1 MSSEGNKSCPLCG
14 GLGFVFT
21 EKGAKRCRCV
31 YERFNLGKY
40 LNIPKRFWDADI
52 RQVRQTLDRKTLATL
67 YGYLKDFK
75 TFYRKGVGL
84 LLVGEQGVGKTY
96 IVSAVLKYLYTKY
109 RIKGL
114 FTDTKELS
122 IKLRESFAEK
132 GASEIIESLAR
143 VPILV
148 LDDLGN
154 EVLTDWYREILTGL
168 ISRRYNEKK
177 VTFITTNYYPS
188 YLVGRASEG
197 QSLGRGVKVISRAER
212 GINFPKLNAVSEEML
227 LDKRFGSHMV
237 SRLGEMTIPIVVL
250 GRDKRLQKVVI

>member
-1 MSSEGNKSCPLCG
+1 MQSSERSCPICG

-21 EKGAKRCRCV
+21 PRGAKRCRCV
-31 YERFNLGKY
+31 YERFNLGKF

-52 RQVRQTLDRKTLATL
+52 KSVRQTLDRKTLTTL

-75 TFYRKGVGL
+75 TFYRKGIGL

-96 IVSAVLKYLYTKY
+96 IVSAVLKYLYSKY
-109 RIKGL
+109 RIRGL

-122 IKLRESFAEK
+122 IKLRESFSEK
-132 GASEIIESLAR
+132 GASEIIETLAK
-143 VPILV
+143 VPVLV

-188 YLVGRASEG
+188 YLVSSSPMRNLAK
-197 QSLGRGVKVISRAER
+197 GVKVINRAER
-212 GINFPKLNAVSEEML
+212 GKDFPKPQVISEDLL

-237 SRLGEMTIPIVVL
+237 SRLGEMTIPILVL